1 MALVNCRDILQE
13 GREKG
18 YGVLSLLGGNIEM
31 ALGMIRAAEEMSHPI
46 ILTFTQEVN
55 LGIPLEVGMP
65 MLVNA
70 AQRANV
76 PVGTILDHGSDL
88 NMVMRAIDCGTK
100 SVMFDGSLLPYEENI
115 LRTKEVVDYSHPR
128 GVCVEAELGSIAGSA
143 VDSHST
149 GPEGIYTDP
158 HVAAEFVKRT
168 GVDYLAISF
177 GNAHG
182 VYRGK
187 PKLDLERVKQ
197 IYQAVEVPL
206 VAHGSSGLEDDL
218 YPQLV
223 KSGITKVCYY
233 TAMARAAYKDL
244 KSFTEQAG
252 PDSAYHDII
261 ARSMDFFYRDTKRL
275 LKLLG
280 PYEAR

>member
-13 GREKG
+13 GRKKG

-31 ALGMIRAAEEMSHPI
+31 ALGMIRAAEEMNHPL

-70 AQRANV
+70 AQRARV
-76 PVGTILDHGSDL
+76 PVGTILDHGSGLD
-88 NMVMRAIDCGTK
+88 MVIRAINCGTR

-115 LRTKEVVDYSHPR
+115 RRTKEVVDYSHPR
-128 GVCVEAELGSIAGSA
+128 GVCVEAELGSIGGSA
-143 VDSHST
+143 VDPNSS
-149 GPEGIYTDP
+149 GPESTYTDP
-158 HVAAEFVKRT
+158 QVAAEFVERT

-187 PKLDLERVKQ
+187 PELDLERVRQ
-197 IYQAVEVPL
+197 IYRAVDVPL
-206 VAHGSSGLEDDL
+206 VAHGSSGLEEEM

-223 KSGITKVCYY
+223 QSGITKVCYY
-233 TAMARAAYKDL
+233 TAMARAAFKDL
-244 KSFTEQAG
+244 KSFTGQAG
-252 PDSAYHDII
+252 PDSAYHHII

-275 LKLLG
+275 IKLLG
-280 PYEAR
+280 PY

>member
-13 GREKG
+13 GRQKG
-18 YGVLSLLGGNIEM
+18 YGVPSLLGGNIEM
-31 ALGMIRAAEEMSHPI
+31 ALGMIRAAEELSHPI

-55 LGIPLEVGMP
+55 LGIPLEIGMP

-70 AQRANV
+70 AQRAKV

-88 NMVMRAIDCGTK
+88 EMVKRAIDCGTK
-100 SVMFDGSLLPYEENI
+100 SVMFDGSLLPHEENI
-115 LRTKEVVDYSHPR
+115 RRTKEVVDYAHPR
-128 GVCVEAELGSIAGSA
+128 GVCVEAELGSIGGSA
-143 VDSHST
+143 VDPESE
-149 GPEGIYTDP
+149 GPESVYTDP
-158 HVAAEFVKRT
+158 QVAAEFVNLT

-187 PKLDLERVKQ
+187 PQLDLGRVRE

-206 VAHGSSGLEDDL
+206 VAHGSSGLEEQM

-233 TAMARAAYKDL
+233 TAMARAAFRDL
-244 KSFTEQAG
+244 KSFTGQAG
-252 PDSAYHDII
+252 ADSAYHHII

-275 LKLLG
+275 LELLG
-280 PYEAR
+280 PYSAR

>member
-13 GREKG
+13 GRKKG

-31 ALGMIRAAEEMSHPI
+31 ALGMIRAAEEMNHPV

-70 AQRANV
+70 AQLARV
-76 PVGTILDHGSDL
+76 PVGTILDHGSGLD
-88 NMVMRAIDCGTK
+88 MVIRAINCGTK
-100 SVMFDGSLLPYEENI
+100 SVMFDGSLLPYEEN
-115 LRTKEVVDYSHPR
+115 LRRTKEVVDYAHAR
-128 GVCVEAELGSIAGSA
+128 GVCVEAELGSIGGSA
-143 VDSHST
+143 VDPSSAGPQST
-149 GPEGIYTDP
+149 YTDP
-158 HVAAEFVKRT
+158 QVAAEFVERT

-187 PKLDLERVKQ
+187 PHLDLERVRQ

-206 VAHGSSGLEDDL
+206 VAHGSSGLEEEM

-223 KSGITKVCYY
+223 QSGITKVCYY
-233 TAMARAAYKDL
+233 TAMARAAFREL
-244 KSFTEQAG
+244 KSFTENAG
-252 PDSAYHDII
+252 QDGAYHDII

-280 PYEAR
+280 PY